1 MQGNVLKLLPFQGVL
16 LEAPCPSAWVYIVS
30 VVPTRPE
37 RAETPSP
44 GQRPGYKAF
53 VTLRPVRAKA
63 LKPSLYWFH
72 FLANLFHAAES
83 EGLGGASFGI
93 RICLTVPSLFL
104 TS

>member
-1 MQGNVLKLLPFQGVL
+1 MIVVLDVMLFGYDGMKRLVHAGECFKAFALTGRK
-16 LEAPCPSAWVYIVS
+16 AITSY
-30 VVPTRPE
+30 
-37 RAETPSP
+37 SP

-83 EGLGGASFGI
+83 DGLGGASFGI
-93 RICLTVPSLFL
+93 RICLMVPSLFL